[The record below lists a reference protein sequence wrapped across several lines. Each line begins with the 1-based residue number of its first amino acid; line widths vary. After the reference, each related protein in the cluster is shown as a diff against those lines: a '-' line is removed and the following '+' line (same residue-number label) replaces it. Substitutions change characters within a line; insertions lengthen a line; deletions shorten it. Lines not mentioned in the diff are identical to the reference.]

1 VGATSNASS
10 SESRLCANARWV
22 EVQKNYNPKAC
33 RFLITDED
41 VSHLPVQLYNA
52 SRDEGPLRYAEGLWY
67 WNWTYTG
74 EFMLQSTLW
83 LSDCHKVDFIKHHD
97 AYCSIGGCNDRGKD
111 GDRAAGRV
119 IAYVLSRGINI
130 IDDPLITTKPKK
142 ALSFAVYRG
151 LWRILFALGAS
162 AGNLEGSLKTD
173 VSVDAALRAALL
185 QYAAGELDAAKQ
197 TASLIGSGEIFR
209 RRLSNLVED
218 HFGLKSEVF
227 GGVIVRRWTRPT
239 SH

>member
-1 VGATSNASS
+1 MVSGFASERRPASTGTGVRHRVGLTVRHQ
-10 SESRLCANARWV
+10 SES
-22 EVQKNYNPKAC
+22 P
-33 RFLITDED
+33 
-41 VSHLPVQLYNA
+41 
-52 SRDEGPLRYAEGLWY
+52 
-67 WNWTYTG
+67 
-74 EFMLQSTLW
+74 LQSTLW

-162 AGNLEGSLKTD
+162 AENLEGSLKTD

-185 QYAAGELDAAKQ
+185 RYAAGELDAAKQ

-218 HFGLKSEVF
+218 HFGLKSEVLAE
-227 GGVIVRRWTRPT
+227 
-239 SH
+239 